1 VVRGGRA
8 GGYLMAGGQAVL
20 RPGDRIHFDG
30 GEHQARH

>member
-1 VVRGGRA
+1 
-8 GGYLMAGGQAVL
+8 MAGGQAVL